1 MSNSIENLRNI
12 GQRERKRSGYGKRK
26 ENSTETKSNNPI
38 APPTSDLESDTSNGN
53 MAKEKITQFHSPVS
67 IHIHSK
73 RKRLVDI
80 DGISAKAIIDGI
92 VHTGLLEDDSPTFVK
107 EVSYSQEKSGDAEEE
122 TIVTIKEI

>member
-1 MSNSIENLRNI
+1 MRY
-12 GQRERKRSGYGKRK
+12 GRSKQ
-26 ENSTETKSNNPI
+26 TKKNQTKGSDTI
-38 APPTSDLESDTSNGN
+38 TFSLSDLESDTSNGN